1 MGHPIRGRQ
10 ELSDLAAPR
19 TGKQQLTNGGEP
31 WVPAKEFEGRPSP
44 FINLEKTELALIVMA
59 SVRIAA
65 KVKPASC
72 STAALHIGQLL
83 RSTPL
88 RAIAK
93 LRGSIP
99 PAESGCQTHGGLLQR
114 SLRVHSAQRD
124 ARQFWSQLYE
134 TRMRVS
140 SQIPSVCR
148 RSGGSIGS
156 AIRCRSA
163 QR

>member
-93 LRGSIP
+93 LSR
-99 PAESGCQTHGGLLQR
+99 L
-114 SLRVHSAQRD
+114 HSSSRIRLPN
-124 ARQFWSQLYE
+124 ARRAVAALAP
-134 TRMRVS
+134 S
-140 SQIPSVCR
+140 SFGPT
-148 RSGGSIGS
+148 
-156 AIRCRSA
+156 
-163 QR
+163 